1 MKKKFAVCF
10 SGYPRFVKVTFDKIK
25 ENFLD
30 GLGSYDIYANLQ
42 WDEKNWMNT
51 KIHHQFKDKF
61 ETNELEDFK
70 QLYTDLNL
78 KKLQVNGPFVFD
90 VSYYDKLS
98 LEPDMTLSLEETKDI
113 LYRFKSQY
121 QGIVDCIKL
130 IDNLDDYE
138 YIVRMR
144 TDLIFDSE
152 IIMKDLDTDFI
163 LNQNGHVAGWDR
175 HYSDWFFVVPV
186 KLVKFFDDLAKVEEH
201 FKDGIIHMHR
211 LIENVAR
218 PYGIEHEELYVGT
231 PSTSKTFGELLRYKK

>member
-61 ETNELEDFK
+61 EINELEDFK
-70 QLYTDLNL
+70 ELYTDLNL
-78 KKLQVNGPFVFD
+78 KKLQVNDPFVFD

-121 QGIVDCIKL
+121 QGISDCIKL

-218 PYGIEHEELYVGT
+218 PYGIEHEDLYVGT
-231 PSTSKTFGELLRYKK
+231 PSTSQTFGELLRNRK